1 MLIYDKKV
9 EIVGEK
15 KASKSWYVPCIMFG
29 SAFLMYLIALLPI
42 FVKRGLPFFY
52 YGDYNVQQVPFYI
65 LAHRAV
71 RSGEFFWNWN
81 VDLGG
86 SMAGDFSFYLWGS
99 PFFWLTV
106 PFSEKA
112 IPYLMPLLM
121 ALKYATAATCGY
133 LYIRRYV
140 QKYVYAMLGGYLFAF
155 SGFNACNI
163 VFNHFTDSVAF
174 FPLYLLLFEKLMA
187 SVDRG
192 DARGNL
198 LRSVRRSLIR
208 FSLMTAF
215 MAIVNYYFFF
225 GQVIFLGIYFLI
237 RYTRNASMTLIVKR
251 LNIAIASGAIGVLLS
266 GFFLIPAICGV
277 AGNTRLQN
285 MLTGYN
291 MLIYPSAKMTWDIIK
306 SFAMLPDIIGKG
318 TLFYTSTVKNASLA
332 AYIPMY
338 GIAGVVAYFMIFKK
352 RNWEKSLII
361 TCLIMALIPIL
372 NAAFSLFNS
381 SYYAR
386 WFYMPILIMCLMTAQ
401 VVERGNSEQIRKGT
415 AVAVLFFL
423 LFVVIYLLPSE
434 NEAGE
439 IVFLNMTDNNNIF
452 VRDVIGTAILCI
464 MLLTTTYIFPIV
476 LGKGK
481 RRVRDS
487 LILLTVMIACIIST
501 YVPVKNGSSIISDR
515 GKEKWQE
522 QMLFNKVDVDMSQ
535 LSRGEVDPTSTNY
548 DMVWGIPSIHCF
560 LSTVPSEIFAY
571 MEGALG
577 ITRTVETNLPVERV
591 GARTL
596 VSGRYY
602 FENEQISKNRVFNN
616 DEGTLGYTFED
627 HQNGFDIFENRNF
640 IPMGFT
646 FDYYISESEWSDLD
660 PEEHDYDLV
669 RVLILPDNLC
679 MELDGKLAM
688 RELSAEDLIA
698 NELTYSG
705 FKSEC
710 EKRAATS
717 CVEFETDTLGCTART
732 AYIDDDTLLFLSV
745 PNTEGFS
752 CKVDG
757 KDTPI
762 YTADYGLM
770 AIPVS
775 RGEHAIRLS
784 YTPEGKL
791 PGCIMTAVG
800 ALMLVGVVCM
810 TSRYKKKEGRLF
822 NEVK

>member
-1 MLIYDKKV
+1 MFFSDK
-9 EIVGEK
+9 ERQYAGEEK
-15 KASKSWYVPCIMFG
+15 DSKSWYVPCTVFC

-71 RSGEFFWNWN
+71 RSGELFWNWN

-99 PFFWLTV
+99 PFFWMTL
-106 PFSEKA
+106 PFPEKA
-112 IPYLMPLLM
+112 IPYLMPFLM

-140 QKYVYAMLGGYLFAF
+140 KRYVYAMLGGFLYAF

-174 FPLYLLLFEKLMA
+174 FPLYLLLFEELMA
-187 SVDRG
+187 CVDKG
-192 DARGNL
+192 DEEGATLTAARCA
-198 LRSVRRSLIR
+198 LIR

-225 GQVIFLGIYFLI
+225 GQVVFLAIYFLI
-237 RYTRNASMTLIVKR
+237 RYTRNASLALVVKR
-251 LNIAIASGAIGVLLS
+251 LNIAFCSGIIGVLLS

-277 AGNTRLQN
+277 TGNTRLKD

-291 MLIYPSAKMTWDIIK
+291 MLIYPSEKMLWDIIK

-338 GIAGVVAYFMIFKK
+338 GIAGVLAFFMTFKK
-352 RNWEKSLII
+352 KNWEKSIII
-361 TCLIMALIPIL
+361 TCLVMAMIPVL

-401 VVERGNSEQIRKGT
+401 VAERGNSVQLRKGT
-415 AVAVLFFL
+415 ATAVVFFL
-423 LFVVIYLLPSE
+423 IFVLVYLLPSE

-439 IVFLNMTDNNNIF
+439 IVLFNMTDNDSIF
-452 VRDVIGTAILCI
+452 IRDLIGTAILSI
-464 MLLTTTYIFPIV
+464 LLLTTTYVFPLF

-481 RRVRDS
+481 RRIRDS

-522 QMLFNKVDVDMSQ
+522 QMLFNRVDVDMSRF
-535 LSRGEVDPTSTNY
+535 SRGEVDSTSTNY

-560 LSTVPSEIFAY
+560 LSTVPSEIFDY

-577 ITRTVETNLPVERV
+577 ITRTVETNIPVERA
-591 GARTL
+591 GAKTL

-616 DEGTLGYTFED
+616 DEGTPGYTFED

-660 PEEHDYDLV
+660 PEENDYDLV
-669 RVLILPDNLC
+669 RTLILPDDLC
-679 MELDGKLAM
+679 IELDGKIAM
-688 RELSAEDLIA
+688 KELTAEDLIA

-705 FKSEC
+705 FKDEC
-710 EKRAATS
+710 DRRAATS
-717 CVEFETDTLGCTART
+717 CVKFDTDTLGCTART
-732 AYIDDDTLLFLSV
+732 AYIADDTLLFLSI
-745 PNTEGFS
+745 PNTQGFS

-791 PGCIMTAVG
+791 PGCIMSVAGILILSGIAGYSRVKHKT
-800 ALMLVGVVCM
+800 VV
-810 TSRYKKKEGRLF
+810 
-822 NEVK
+822 